1 MKQEMETYLTS
12 LVTERTALF
21 TEMELYAS
29 QHEVPI
35 MDLIGM
41 EALLQLLRL
50 HKPKK
55 ILEVG
60 SAIGYSALRMADAL
74 PETTIVTLERD
85 EERIEKAQQYFK
97 RSKHGDRIVLLTG
110 DALELQDR
118 VAEHGQFDAIFIDAA
133 KGQYRKFFE
142 LYSPLL
148 SEHGLIITD
157 NVLYKGLVA
166 MDEKEIDQ
174 RRIRSLVR
182 KIRDFNVWL
191 TDHPDYHTTILPIG
205 DGVAISLKK

>member
-1 MKQEMETYLTS
+1 MNQEMESYLTS
-12 LVTERTALF
+12 LVTERNALF

-29 QHEVPI
+29 EHGVPI

-50 HKPKK
+50 HRPKK

-60 SAIGYSALRMADAL
+60 SAIGYSALRMAHAL
-74 PETTIVTLERD
+74 PESSIVTLERD
-85 EERIEKAQQYFK
+85 EERIEKARHYFQ
-97 RSKHGDRIVLLTG
+97 RSELGERIVLLTG
-110 DALELQDR
+110 DALELQEK
-118 VAEHGQFDAIFIDAA
+118 VEEYGQFDAIFIDAA

-148 SEHGLIITD
+148 SAHGLIITD

-166 MDEKEIDQ
+166 MDEKVIDQ

-182 KIRDFNVWL
+182 KIREFNVWL
-191 TDHPDYHTTILPIG
+191 SEHPDYHTTILPIG